1 MIIAASAILI
11 FSVMNFG
18 SVEIWSAAILEVSVF
33 TLFLAWI
40 IGGRSERSAGIPFVQ
55 ERREVKYLFIAL
67 SVLLFF
73 MFIQMLT
80 LPPNF
85 LKYLSPRAFDLY
97 TFYSV
102 DKNPEMHISL
112 YAYKTEAEFLKV
124 LAYALFFILIS
135 LSTKDMPAIEKM
147 LKILSVFGFALA
159 FFAILQSGAW
169 NGKIYWFREITGSSP
184 FGPFVNRNHYAGLVG
199 MLIPLTLGLAFTR
212 KSKEK
217 QMLFGFFGLIM
228 SVSLFLS
235 LSRAGIISFF
245 AGIGSLSLFLSWN
258 KIRSRKRWAVA
269 VFLFVLSLYL
279 LYIGIDP
286 LIERFYKT
294 DVTHEARTAVWGNTL
309 SAFKDFYLT
318 GSGLGTFVN
327 VFPLYSPEAVE
338 SLYDHAH
345 NDYLEYLLEAGV
357 IGFAL
362 LIFFFISFIR
372 CVVAGSWSGKAGI
385 LKISMLS
392 SLATI
397 AVHSAFDFNLH
408 VPSNALMF
416 SAILGMSIAISR
428 CAQ

>member
-1 MIIAASAILI
+1 
-11 FSVMNFG
+11 
-18 SVEIWSAAILEVSVF
+18 
-33 TLFLAWI
+33 
-40 IGGRSERSAGIPFVQ
+40 
-55 ERREVKYLFIAL
+55 
-67 SVLLFF
+67 